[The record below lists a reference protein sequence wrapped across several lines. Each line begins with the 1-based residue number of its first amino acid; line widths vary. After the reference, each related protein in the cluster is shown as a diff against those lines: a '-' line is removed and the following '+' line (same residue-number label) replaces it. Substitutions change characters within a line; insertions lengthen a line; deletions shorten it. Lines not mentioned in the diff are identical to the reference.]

1 MGLNKIK
8 KVIWIIHSR
17 FTPIIQNTVFFDS
30 FGGQYNDNP
39 KYISEKLHQLCPSIQ
54 IVWSVSD
61 HGKEKPPHYALQVQT
76 GSREYYKYAFSSQAT
91 VDNYTGLRV
100 FGFQSKAF
108 NSLLSRFAVK
118 PGMLS
123 ISTWHGTP
131 LKRIG
136 SDYSKKN
143 KKYYCSGTTY
153 AVAGCLYTKE
163 ILEKAFGFYN
173 KVKLYGTPRNDLL
186 ACEIDNAV
194 LKDKLG
200 LPQDKKVVL
209 FAPTFRDSIELSGVS
224 QLRDFDID
232 ALLAVLSKRFGG
244 EFVFVFR
251 VHHRVLE
258 AVYSKD
264 SGIYLNSNVHNGNMY
279 DDMAEYLACTDV
291 LITDYSGSLFDFA
304 LTGRP
309 CFLYSPDRE
318 QYINVERGLYIEY
331 NSLPFPEA
339 DNIQVLLR
347 NIENFSQSK
356 FDHDLRMFQQRI
368 GNKEDGR
375 ASEIIARDIIE
386 HISKNKRRTT
396 NESTNS

>member
-1 MGLNKIK
+1 MSFNKISK
-8 KVIWIIHSR
+8 TLRIIQSR
-17 FTPIIQNTVFFDS
+17 FSPIIPNTVFFDS

-39 KYISEKLHQLCPSIQ
+39 KYISEKLHELDPSIK
-54 IVWSVSD
+54 IVWSVSE
-61 HGKEKPPHYALQVQT
+61 HGREKPPYYALQVHT
-76 GSREYYKYAFSSQAT
+76 GSEEYYRYAFSSQVT

-100 FGFQSKAF
+100 FGFQNKFGNAV
-108 NSLLSRFAVK
+108 LSGFAVK

-136 SDYSKKN
+136 SDYSKKRN
-143 KKYYCSGTTY
+143 RYYCSGTTY
-153 AVAGCLYTKE
+153 AVAGCQYTKE
-163 ILEKAFGFYN
+163 IIEKAYGFYSR
-173 KVKLYGTPRNDLL
+173 VRLYGTPRNDILTYH
-186 ACEIDNAV
+186 EDNSA

-209 FAPTFRDSIELSGVS
+209 FAPTFRDSVELSGLS
-224 QLRDFDID
+224 QLRSFDIE
-232 ALLAVLSKRFGG
+232 ALLAALSKTFGG

-258 AVYSKD
+258 SVYSKD
-264 SGIYLNSNVHNGNMY
+264 SGISLNERVINGNLH

-318 QYINVERGLYIEY
+318 QYINVERGLYMEY
-331 NSLPFPEA
+331 DSLPFPES
-339 DNIQVLLR
+339 DDTQVLIR
-347 NIENFSQSK
+347 NIEDFSQSQ
-356 FDHDLRMFQQRI
+356 FLQDLRMFQERI
-368 GNKEDGR
+368 GNIEDGK
-375 ASEIIARDIIE
+375 ASERIAKDIIE
-386 HISKNKRRTT
+386 HIRR
-396 NESTNS
+396 NESK